1 MFSLEQNKKVISVTS
16 LNLYL
21 KNIIEED
28 FYLNDILVKGE
39 ISNFKHHNSGHLYFT
54 LKDDESRIKCV
65 MFKFD
70 AMKVAFQLED
80 GQKIILGGKLGV
92 YSANGEYQIYAKSIE
107 KDGLGNLYMQLEKLK
122 IKLQKEGLFADSIKK
137 DLPMFP
143 FKIGVISAKEGAA
156 IKDVVTTI
164 NRRWPV
170 ADVILF
176 PSLVQG
182 ETAPTAIM
190 KALKLAEASN
200 LDLIILTRGGG
211 SIEDLWAF
219 NDEDLAYFIASLK
232 TPIIS
237 AIGHEV
243 DFTIAEF
250 VSDKRAPTP
259 TAAAEIAT
267 PNISE
272 VLNNINELKQ
282 SLNKSMTK
290 HLENLKLNLIMNQ
303 NELDLKKYKTFVD
316 NKILAYLNTKN
327 LFLNQYN
334 LFLENYK
341 QSVKSNK
348 ERLILVMNSKLVNTR
363 NDFINNVGLLDSLSP
378 LKILK
383 RGYASVKIN
392 NKILKDAKDIK
403 KDDVVDIKLGRGS
416 FQAKVLNKKEDI

>member
-282 SLNKSMTK
+282 SLNKK
-290 HLENLKLNLIMNQ
+290 YDQAFGEFKIKLNY
-303 NELDLKKYKTFVD
+303 E
-316 NKILAYLNTKN
+316 
-327 LFLNQYN
+327 
-334 LFLENYK
+334 
-341 QSVKSNK
+341 
-348 ERLILVMNSKLVNTR
+348 SK
-363 NDFINNVGLLDSLSP
+363 
-378 LKILK
+378 
-383 RGYASVKIN
+383 
-392 NKILKDAKDIK
+392 
-403 KDDVVDIKLGRGS
+403 
-416 FQAKVLNKKEDI
+416 